1 MGDDA
6 ACRADV
12 TLLDVRQWAAA
23 LFDGGKEVQP
33 VAARGWRGVRFNI
46 RFGDALG
53 ILLALEVTLEADS
66 FGICLSTTQIETTS
80 PSRRDHQ
87 P

>member
-1 MGDDA
+1 
-6 ACRADV
+6 
-12 TLLDVRQWAAA
+12 
-23 LFDGGKEVQP
+23 